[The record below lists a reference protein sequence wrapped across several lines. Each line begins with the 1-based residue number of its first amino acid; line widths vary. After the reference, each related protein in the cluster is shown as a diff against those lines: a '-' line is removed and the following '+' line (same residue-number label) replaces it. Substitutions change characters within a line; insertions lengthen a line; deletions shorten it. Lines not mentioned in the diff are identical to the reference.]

1 MEIREVGLVRT
12 RIGSGVKTGGRF
24 MTKGRTHLPT
34 VKPKAKGPGRKWS
47 LILLLRIY
55 KMCRFNTRGTGISQK
70 QQKKRKERERKG

>member
-12 RIGSGVKTGGRF
+12 RIGSRVRSGGRF

-34 VKPKAKGPGRKWS
+34 VKPKAKGPGQEMES
-47 LILLLRIY
+47 QSILRIY

-70 QQKKRKERERKG
+70 QQKKGKRERKG